1 MRISDWS
8 SDVCSSDLS
17 VDLRPLDLTF
27 RSRGDDGPLM
37 LTVAGDSSADKVREY
52 IAVAKEM
59 VDAGWTLHVLA
70 STRLARAQTVTA
82 VVVAVLACAL
92 TLLLV
97 TVMLQRR
104 ARLVERIEYQRR
116 ASEELERRVEERTAD
131 LRRAPDDL
139 VQAGKP
145 AAPGQMS
152 AALSHEF
159 NQPLAAIRS
168 YAANALLLPERSQIG
183 SASCRERVWQDV

>member
-8 SDVCSSDLS
+8 SDVCSSDL
-17 VDLRPLDLTF
+17 
-27 RSRGDDGPLM
+27 
-37 LTVAGDSSADKVREY
+37 KVREY

-116 ASEELERRVEERTAD
+116 ASEALERRVAERTAD
-131 LRRAPDDL
+131 PRRAQDDPDRKSTRL
-139 VQAGKP
+139 NSSHSCASRMP
-145 AAPGQMS
+145 SS
-152 AALSHEF
+152 A
-159 NQPLAAIRS
+159 
-168 YAANALLLPERSQIG
+168 
-183 SASCRERVWQDV
+183 

>member
-82 VVVAVLACAL
+82 VVVAVLAGAL
-92 TLLLV
+92 
-97 TVMLQRR
+97 
-104 ARLVERIEYQRR
+104 
-116 ASEELERRVEERTAD
+116 
-131 LRRAPDDL
+131 P
-139 VQAGKP
+139 
-145 AAPGQMS
+145 
-152 AALSHEF
+152 
-159 NQPLAAIRS
+159 
-168 YAANALLLPERSQIG
+168 LLPGPLVLQTRPPPGEPNSTPRS
-183 SASCRERVWQDV
+183 

>member
-1 MRISDWS
+1 MIRRPPRSTRTDT
-8 SDVCSSDLS
+8 LFPYTTLFRRYES

-82 VVVAVLACAL
+82 VVVAV
-92 TLLLV
+92 
-97 TVMLQRR
+97 
-104 ARLVERIEYQRR
+104 
-116 ASEELERRVEERTAD
+116 
-131 LRRAPDDL
+131 
-139 VQAGKP
+139 
-145 AAPGQMS
+145 
-152 AALSHEF
+152 
-159 NQPLAAIRS
+159 
-168 YAANALLLPERSQIG
+168 QIG
-183 SASCRERVWQDV
+183 RAHV

>member
-1 MRISDWS
+1 
-8 SDVCSSDLS
+8 
-17 VDLRPLDLTF
+17 
-27 RSRGDDGPLM
+27 M

-104 ARLVERIEYQRR
+104 ARLVERIEYQPR
-116 ASEELERRVEERTAD
+116 ASEELERRRAERPAD
-131 LRRAPDDL
+131 LRRAAADR
-139 VQAGKP
+139 VQAGRP
-145 AAPGQMS
+145 RAPGPVS
-152 AALSHEF
+152 A
-159 NQPLAAIRS
+159 
-168 YAANALLLPERSQIG
+168 
-183 SASCRERVWQDV
+183 